1 MLIKNGKIYTMSDIG
16 ILDNGDI
23 RIDNGKITEISQN
36 IIPNDGEKVIELNGE
51 FVYPGFI
58 DAHCHMGLFEW
69 GMGFEGS
76 DGNEMTDPITPHMRA
91 IDGINPMDISFKH
104 AREGGVTVV
113 VSGPGSANVCGGTFG
128 AFKTYGNSIDKMVVK
143 NPIGMKIAF
152 GENPKRVY
160 NSKSKMPMTRMGI
173 AGMLRSFIIES
184 KNYLMKKEQ
193 ASKKGEEFLDVN
205 LKYEAM
211 IPVLNKE
218 IPLKAHCH
226 RADDILTAI
235 RIAKEFD
242 LNLTLDHCT
251 EGHLVS
257 EYIKESGFPAIVGPT
272 MTHASKIELG
282 NKTFET
288 PGVLVGQG
296 VKVAIVTDH
305 PVIEQEYLPVCAGL
319 ATKNTS
325 LSEIDALKTITINAA
340 EIINIQDRV
349 GSIEIGKDGDI
360 VIFDKSAL
368 SSDSNCLYT
377 IINGEI
383 VHELKL

>member
-1 MLIKNGKIYTMSDIG
+1 MLIKNGKIYTMSNNG
-16 ILDNGDI
+16 IIDNGDI
-23 RIDNGKITEISQN
+23 RIENGKITEVSKN
-36 IIPNDGEKVIELNGE
+36 ITPNDGEKVIELNGE

-113 VSGPGSANVCGGTFG
+113 ISGPGSANVCGGTFG
-128 AFKTYGNSIDKMVVK
+128 AFKTYGDSIDKMVVK

-173 AGMLRSFIIES
+173 AAMLRSFIIES

-193 ASKKGEEFLDVN
+193 AFKKGEEFLDVN

-257 EYIKESGFPAIVGPT
+257 DYIKESGFPAIVGPT

-282 NKTFET
+282 NKTYET
-288 PGVLVGQG
+288 PGILIEKG

-325 LSEIDALKTITINAA
+325 LNEMDALKAITINAA
-340 EIINIQDRV
+340 EIINIHDKV
-349 GSIEIGKDGDI
+349 GSIEVGKDADI

-368 SSDSNCLYT
+368 SSESNCLYT

>member
-1 MLIKNGKIYTMSDIG
+1 MLIKNGKIYTMSSEG
-16 ILDNGDI
+16 IIENGDI
-23 RIDNGKITEISQN
+23 RIENGKIVEVSKN
-36 IIPNDGEKVIELNGE
+36 LSPMKDEEVIELNGE

-58 DAHCHMGLFEW
+58 DAHGHMGLFEW

-76 DGNEMTDPITPHMRA
+76 DGNEMTDPITPQMRA
-91 IDGINPMDISFKH
+91 IDGINPMEVGFKH

-128 AFKTYGNSIDKMVVK
+128 AFKTYGDCIDDMVVK
-143 NPIGMKIAF
+143 NPIGMKVAF

-160 NSKSKMPMTRMGI
+160 NSKSKMPMTRMGTS
-173 AGMLRSFIIES
+173 ALLRTLLIES
-184 KNYLMKKEQ
+184 KNYLLKKQKAEE
-193 ASKKGEEFLDVN
+193 KGEVFTETN

-211 IPVLNKE
+211 IPVLKKE

-251 EGHLVS
+251 EGHLIADK
-257 EYIKESGFPAIVGPT
+257 IKESGFPAIVGPT

-282 NKTFET
+282 NKTFDT
-288 PGVLVGQG
+288 PSVLISKG

-305 PVIEQEYLPVCAGL
+305 PVIEQEYLPICAGL
-319 ATKNTS
+319 ATKNTG
-325 LSEIDALKTITINAA
+325 LSELDALKAITINAA
-340 EIINIQDRV
+340 EIVNIQDRV
-349 GSIEIGKDGDI
+349 GSIEKGKDGDI
-360 VIFDKSAL
+360 VIFDKNAL
-368 SSDSNCLYT
+368 FSDSNCLYT
-377 IINGEI
+377 IINGQV
-383 VHELKL
+383 VHKL

>member
-1 MLIKNGKIYTMSDIG
+1 MLIKNGKVYTMSNFG
-16 ILDNGDI
+16 ILNSGDI
-23 RIDNGKITEISQN
+23 RIDKGKIVEIG
-36 IIPNDGEKVIELNGE
+36 NDLSPIDNEEVIQLNGE

-58 DAHCHMGLFEW
+58 DAHCHMGLYEW
-69 GMGFEGS
+69 GMGFEGA
-76 DGNEMTDPITPHMRA
+76 DGNEMTDPITPHMRG

-128 AFKTYGNSIDKMVVK
+128 AFKTYGTSIDEMVVK
-143 NPIGMKIAF
+143 NPIGMKVAF

-160 NSKSKMPMTRMGI
+160 NSKSKMPMTRMGT
-173 AGMLRSFIIES
+173 AALLRNLIMES
-184 KNYLMKKEQ
+184 KNYLVKKDKAE
-193 ASKKGEEFLDVN
+193 SKDEVFAELN

-211 IPVLNKE
+211 IPVLKKE

-242 LNLTLDHCT
+242 LDLTLDHCT
-251 EGHLVS
+251 EGHLIADK
-257 EYIKESGFPAIVGPT
+257 IKESGFPAIVGPT

-282 NKTFET
+282 NKTFDT
-288 PGVLVGQG
+288 PSVLINKG

-319 ATKNTS
+319 ATKNTG
-325 LSEIDALKTITINAA
+325 LSELDALKAITINAA
-340 EIINIQDRV
+340 EIVNIQDKV
-349 GSIEIGKDGDI
+349 GSIEKGKDADI

-368 SSDSNCLYT
+368 VSDSNCLYT

-383 VHELKL
+383 VHRL

>member
-1 MLIKNGKIYTMSDIG
+1 MLIKNGKVYTMSDFG
-16 ILDNGDI
+16 ILNSGDI
-23 RIDNGKITEISQN
+23 RIDKGKIVEIG
-36 IIPNDGEKVIELNGE
+36 NDLLPINNEKVIQLNGE

-58 DAHCHMGLFEW
+58 DAHCHMGLYEW
-69 GMGFEGS
+69 GMGFEGA
-76 DGNEMTDPITPHMRA
+76 DGNEMTDPVTPHMRG

-113 VSGPGSANVCGGTFG
+113 VSGPGSANICGGTFG
-128 AFKTYGNSIDKMVVK
+128 AFKTYGTSIDEMVIK
-143 NPIGMKIAF
+143 NPIGMKVAF

-173 AGMLRSFIIES
+173 AALLRNLILES
-184 KNYLMKKEQ
+184 KNYLVKKHKAE
-193 ASKKGEEFLDVN
+193 SKNEVFTELN

-211 IPVLNKE
+211 IPVLKKE

-235 RIAKEFD
+235 RIAKEFNLD
-242 LNLTLDHCT
+242 LTLDHCT

-257 EYIKESGFPAIVGPT
+257 KYIKDSGYPAIVGPT
-272 MTHASKIELG
+272 MTHASKIELS
-282 NKTFET
+282 NKTFKT
-288 PGVLVGQG
+288 PSVLINEGI
-296 VKVAIVTDH
+296 KTAIVTDH

-319 ATKNTS
+319 AMKNTG
-325 LSEIDALKTITINAA
+325 LSEIDALKSITINAA
-340 EIINIQDRV
+340 EIIKIDDRV
-349 GSIEIGKDGDI
+349 GSIDINKDGDI

-368 SSDSNCLYT
+368 VSDSNCLYT

-383 VHELKL
+383 VHKLEL

>member
-1 MLIKNGKIYTMSDIG
+1 MLIKNGKIYTMGELG
-16 ILDNGDI
+16 ILDRGDV
-23 RIDNGKITEISQN
+23 RIENGKIIEVSNN
-36 IIPNDGEKVIELNGE
+36 IEPNENEKVIELNGE

-58 DAHCHMGLFEW
+58 DAHGHMGLFEW

-91 IDGINPMDISFKH
+91 IDGINPMDRSFKH

-128 AFKTYGNSIDKMVVK
+128 AFKTYGNSIDEMVVK

-160 NSKSKMPMTRMGI
+160 NSKSKTPMTRMGI
-173 AGMLRSFIIES
+173 AALLRSFIIES

-193 ASKKGEEFLDVN
+193 AQQKSEEFTDIN
-205 LKYEAM
+205 LKYEEM
-211 IPVLNKE
+211 IPVLKKE

-288 PGVLVGQG
+288 PGTLIGQG
-296 VKVAIVTDH
+296 IKVAIVTDH

-340 EIINIQDRV
+340 EIVNIHDRV
-349 GSIEIGKDGDI
+349 GSIEVGKDGDV

-368 SSDSNCLYT
+368 FSDSNCLFT

>member
-1 MLIKNGKIYTMSDIG
+1 MLIKNGKIYTMSSDG
-16 ILDNGDI
+16 IIENGDI
-23 RIDNGKITEISQN
+23 RIEDGKIVEISQN
-36 IIPNDGEKVIELNGE
+36 LSPINNEEVIELNGE

-58 DAHCHMGLFEW
+58 DAHGHMGLFEW

-76 DGNEMTDPITPHMRA
+76 DGNEMTDPVTPQMRA
-91 IDGINPMDISFKH
+91 IDGINPMEVGFKH

-128 AFKTYGNSIDKMVVK
+128 AFKTYGYCIDDMVVK
-143 NPIGMKIAF
+143 NPIGMKVAF

-160 NSKSKMPMTRMGI
+160 NSKSKMPMTRMGT
-173 AGMLRSFIIES
+173 AALLRNLLIES
-184 KNYLMKKEQ
+184 KNYLLKKEK
-193 ASKKGEEFLDVN
+193 AKEKGEIFTETN

-211 IPVLNKE
+211 IPVLKKE

-251 EGHLVS
+251 EGHLIADK
-257 EYIKESGFPAIVGPT
+257 IKESGFPAIVGPT

-288 PGVLVGQG
+288 PSVLINKG

-305 PVIEQEYLPVCAGL
+305 PVIEQEYLPICAGL
-319 ATKNTS
+319 ATKNTG
-325 LSEIDALKTITINAA
+325 LSELDALKAITINAA
-340 EIINIQDRV
+340 EIINIQDKV
-349 GSIEIGKDGDI
+349 GSIEKGKDGDI

-368 SSDSNCLYT
+368 FSDSNCLYT
-377 IINGEI
+377 IINGQV
-383 VHELKL
+383 VHKL

>member
-1 MLIKNGKIYTMSDIG
+1 MLIKNGKVYTMSNFG
-16 ILDNGDI
+16 ILNSGDI
-23 RIDNGKITEISQN
+23 RIDKGKIVEIG
-36 IIPNDGEKVIELNGE
+36 NDLSPIDNEEVIQLNGE

-58 DAHCHMGLFEW
+58 DAHCHMGLYEW
-69 GMGFEGS
+69 GMGFEGA
-76 DGNEMTDPITPHMRA
+76 DGNEMTDPITPHMRG

-128 AFKTYGNSIDKMVVK
+128 AFKTYGTCIDEMVVK
-143 NPIGMKIAF
+143 NPIGMKVAF

-160 NSKSKMPMTRMGI
+160 NSKSKMPMTRMGT
-173 AGMLRSFIIES
+173 AALLRNLIMES
-184 KNYLMKKEQ
+184 KNYLAKKEK
-193 ASKKGEEFLDVN
+193 AESKDEVFTEFN

-211 IPVLNKE
+211 IPVLKKE

-242 LNLTLDHCT
+242 LDLTLDHCT
-251 EGHLVS
+251 EGHLIADK
-257 EYIKESGFPAIVGPT
+257 IKESGFPAIVGPT

-282 NKTFET
+282 NKTFDT
-288 PGVLVGQG
+288 PSVLINKG

-319 ATKNTS
+319 ATKNTG
-325 LSEIDALKTITINAA
+325 LSELDALKAITINAA
-340 EIINIQDRV
+340 EIVNIQDKV
-349 GSIEIGKDGDI
+349 GSIEKGKDADI

-368 SSDSNCLYT
+368 VSDSNCLYT

-383 VHELKL
+383 VHRL

>member
-1 MLIKNGKIYTMSDIG
+1 MLIKNGKVYTMSNFG
-16 ILDNGDI
+16 ILNSGDI
-23 RIDNGKITEISQN
+23 RIDKGKIVEIG
-36 IIPNDGEKVIELNGE
+36 NDLSPISNEEVIKLNGE

-58 DAHCHMGLFEW
+58 DVHGHMGLYEW
-69 GMGFEGS
+69 GMGFEGA
-76 DGNEMTDPITPHMRA
+76 DGNEMTDPITPHMRG

-128 AFKTYGNSIDKMVVK
+128 AFKTYGTCIDEMVVK
-143 NPIGMKIAF
+143 NPIGMKVAF

-160 NSKSKMPMTRMGI
+160 NSKSKMPMTRMGT
-173 AGMLRSFIIES
+173 AALLRSLIVES
-184 KNYLMKKEQ
+184 KNYLAKKEK
-193 ASKKGEEFLDVN
+193 AESKNEVFTEFN

-211 IPVLNKE
+211 IPVLKKE

-242 LNLTLDHCT
+242 LDLTLDHCT
-251 EGHLVS
+251 EGHLIADK
-257 EYIKESGFPAIVGPT
+257 IKESGFPAIVGPT

-282 NKTFET
+282 NKTFDT
-288 PGVLVGQG
+288 PSVLINKG

-305 PVIEQEYLPVCAGL
+305 PVIEQEYLPICAGL
-319 ATKNTS
+319 ATKNTG
-325 LSEIDALKTITINAA
+325 LSELDALKAITINAA
-340 EIINIQDRV
+340 EIVNIQDKV
-349 GSIEIGKDGDI
+349 GSIEKGKDADI

-368 SSDSNCLYT
+368 FSDSKCLYT

-383 VHELKL
+383 VHRL

>member
-1 MLIKNGKIYTMSDIG
+1 MLIKNGKIYTMSDMG
-16 ILDNGDI
+16 IIDNGDI
-23 RIDNGKITEISQN
+23 RIENGKITEVSKN
-36 IIPNDGEKVIELNGE
+36 ITPNDGEKVIELNGKL
-51 FVYPGFI
+51 VYPGFI

-128 AFKTYGNSIDKMVVK
+128 AFKTYGDCIDKMVVK

-173 AGMLRSFIIES
+173 AAMLRSFIIES
-184 KNYLMKKEQ
+184 KNYLMKKQ
-193 ASKKGEEFLDVN
+193 QVSKKGEEFLDVN

-282 NKTFET
+282 NKTYET
-288 PGVLVGQG
+288 PGILFEKG

-325 LSEIDALKTITINAA
+325 LNEMDALKAITINAA
-340 EIINIQDRV
+340 EIINIHDKV
-349 GSIEIGKDGDI
+349 GSIEVGKDADI
-360 VIFDKSAL
+360 AIFDKSAL
-368 SSDSNCLYT
+368 SSESNCLYT